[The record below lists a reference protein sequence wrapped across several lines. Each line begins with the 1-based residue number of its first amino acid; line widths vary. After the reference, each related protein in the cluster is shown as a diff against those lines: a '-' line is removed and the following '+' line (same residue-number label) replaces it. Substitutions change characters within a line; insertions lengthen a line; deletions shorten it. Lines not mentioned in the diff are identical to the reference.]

1 MTAGDVAARPG
12 KADRLSPEA
21 LRRVAVLRAV
31 RDITPANPDLPPMV
45 VKSTRNRL
53 MIYLSL
59 DDLVSVAGGFKGAA

>member
-1 MTAGDVAARPG
+1 
-12 KADRLSPEA
+12 
-21 LRRVAVLRAV
+21 VAVLRAV
-31 RDITPANPDLPPMV
+31 RDITPADPELPPMV

>member
-1 MTAGDVAARPG
+1 MSAGPDTTPG
-12 KADRLSPEA
+12 KPDRLSPET

-31 RDITPANPDLPPMV
+31 RDIVPADPELPPMV